1 MVTVNATIKCRERKR
16 AGRKFPPGP
25 SEAGNGRG
33 RDAGGRGKPQ
43 AAFEIFSAARLMR
56 PEIGAK
62 ASLASLSAASVFFE
76 L

>member
-33 RDAGGRGKPQ
+33 EMPAGEGKPQ
-43 AAFEIFSAARLMR
+43 AAFEIFSAARLIR

-62 ASLASLSAASVFFE
+62 ASLASFSAASVFFE